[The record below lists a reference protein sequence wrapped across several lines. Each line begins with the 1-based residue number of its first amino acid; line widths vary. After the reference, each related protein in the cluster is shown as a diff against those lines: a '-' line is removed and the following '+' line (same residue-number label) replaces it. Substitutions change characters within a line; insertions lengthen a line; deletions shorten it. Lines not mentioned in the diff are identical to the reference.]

1 MGTFEAVQAQYEK
14 NKNAGGG
21 GKFQN
26 QEERMKKYFTTILP
40 NGVSSGEKRVRILPT
55 PDGGSPFVEVYFHEI
70 QVDGRW
76 TKLWD
81 PKQEGKRSPLNE
93 VKESLEATGREE
105 DNILA
110 RSYRARKF
118 YIVKVIDRDHEAD
131 GPKFWRFKH
140 NSKQEG
146 ILDKIWPIFR
156 SKGDVTDP
164 EAGRDLNLTLTLAK
178 ANNGKEYTT
187 ITSIIQE
194 DPSPLHAD
202 KATAESWIND
212 ELVWSDVYAKKGE
225 DYLEMVAN
233 GETPKWD
240 NELKKF
246 VSSTAAEETIA
257 EPTVSTPTEVAT
269 PSAPVEEVKTQSA
282 PVAAKT
288 PTESVVD
295 PQDGDD
301 SDEDLPF

>member
-14 NKNAGGG
+14 NKAASGS
-21 GKFQN
+21 KFQN

-40 NGVSSGEKRVRILPT
+40 KGTTSGEKRVRILPT
-55 PDGGSPFVEVYFHEI
+55 ADGGTPFVEIYFHEI

-76 TKLWD
+76 VKLWD

-118 YIVKVIDRDHEAD
+118 YIVKVIDRDNEAD
-131 GPKFWRFKH
+131 GVKFWRFKH

-156 SKGDVTDP
+156 SKGDITDP
-164 EAGRDLNLTLTLAK
+164 ETGRDLNLSLTLAK
-178 ANNGKEYTT
+178 SNNGKEYTT

-194 DPSPLHAD
+194 DPDVLHTD
-202 KATAESWIND
+202 KETAAKWAAD
-212 ELVWSDVYAKKGE
+212 ELVWSDVYAKKAE

-240 NELKKF
+240 NDKKGW
-246 VSSTAAEETIA
+246 VSGTATEETIA
-257 EPTVSTPTEVAT
+257 GTTDSTPTEVAT
-269 PSAPVEEVKTQSA
+269 PSAPVEEVKTPST
-282 PVAAKT
+282 PAAVKT
-288 PTESVVD
+288 PTAAPVVD
-295 PQDGDD
+295 PQADD
-301 SDEDLPF
+301 DETEDLPF

>member
-14 NKNAGGG
+14 NKAASGS
-21 GKFQN
+21 KFQN

-40 NGVSSGEKRVRILPT
+40 KGTSSGEKRVRILPAA
-55 PDGGSPFVEVYFHEI
+55 DGASPFVEVYFHEI

-76 TKLWD
+76 VKLWD

-118 YIVKVIDRDHEAD
+118 YIVKVIDRDNEAD
-131 GPKFWRFKH
+131 GVKFWRFKH

-146 ILDKIWPIFR
+146 ILDKIFPIFR
-156 SKGDVTDP
+156 SKGDITDP
-164 EAGRDLNLTLTLAK
+164 ETGRDINLTLTLAK
-178 ANNGKEYTT
+178 SNNGKDYTS

-194 DPSPLHAD
+194 DPDVLHTD
-202 KATAESWIND
+202 KKTSAKWVED
-212 ELVWSDVYAKKGE
+212 ELVWSDVYAKKAE

-240 NELKKF
+240 NDLKKF
-246 VSSTAAEETIA
+246 VSSTASEETIA
-257 EPTVSTPTEVAT
+257 GSTDSTPTEAST
-269 PSAPVEEVKTQSA
+269 PKESAPKEEAPKSA
-282 PVAAKT
+282 PKE
-288 PTESVVD
+288 PVVD
-295 PQDGDD
+295 PQADD
-301 SDEDLPF
+301 EETEDLPF